1 MTLAVMAFIRMF
13 VRNVKLDQ
21 TYKKQRVV
29 CLQFSLFVFSG
40 GDS

>member
-1 MTLAVMAFIRMF
+1 MTLAVMAFIR
-13 VRNVKLDQ
+13 NVKLDH